1 MAKNP
6 IKTVKFT
13 GKLQYARFF
22 EDNRDMGNPELGV
35 DYSDTDGMYKA
46 KIVVTEEEMN
56 KAIEQGLPKKQ
67 GAFEMFKDLGD
78 GLYAYNIKRPH
89 LHKHFMQLDED
100 GNQTSERLVVGPP
113 FVFDLKAFGEAY
125 KSGSSP
131 KLADFTWDTD
141 KLIGNDSEATIEVS
155 VRTGTSAKGK
165 VFQTVQL
172 EKVGITDHVVYE
184 RNEEEEWAV

>member
-1 MAKNP
+1 MAKNT

-46 KIVVTEEEMN
+46 KIIVTEEEMN
-56 KAIEQGLPKKQ
+56 KAIAAGVPKKQ
-67 GAFEMFKDLGD
+67 GAFEMFREVGE
-78 GLYAYNIKRPH
+78 GEYSYNNKRPH

-113 FVFDLKAFGEAY
+113 FVFDYAAFSEAS
-125 KSGSSP
+125 KSGSNP
-131 KLADFTWDTD
+131 KLTDFTWTED
-141 KLIGNDSEATIEVS
+141 KLLGNDTVATVEVS
-155 VRTGTSAKGK
+155 VRTGTSGKGK
-165 VFQTVQL
+165 TFQTVQL
-172 EKVGITDHVVYE
+172 EKVGILDHVVYE
-184 RNEEEEWAV
+184 RNEENDWAA